1 MKGKFPLKSIARV
14 LRRRV
19 DLGGIKSCSARNG
32 DRITTRSDKPAKH
45 WGDTVSEEFPPAWV
59 SFRCL
64 RNTSPP
70 PPFDPLLFALR
81 KLINFCSSTNIVV
94 KGKEK
99 FEVTKGSVGRRT
111 KRQNKPSSERS
122 QSRYDFFVEENQPI
136 WGNGNRSIRLSMSS
150 GRALKAI
157 RFWVGEADVHL
168 VNDFAARL
176 VSITKTITR
185 IHSGSMELLCR
196 LFHALSIADSEADLK
211 PLTFPLSSRVASR
224 SLKRGTI
231 TSLLLLFIFW
241 FYAELRRTSRGT
253 SRLHF

>member
-1 MKGKFPLKSIARV
+1 MI
-14 LRRRV
+14 
-19 DLGGIKSCSARNG
+19 
-32 DRITTRSDKPAKH
+32 
-45 WGDTVSEEFPPAWV
+45 
-59 SFRCL
+59 
-64 RNTSPP
+64 
-70 PPFDPLLFALR
+70 
-81 KLINFCSSTNIVV
+81 
-94 KGKEK
+94 
-99 FEVTKGSVGRRT
+99 
-111 KRQNKPSSERS
+111 
-122 QSRYDFFVEENQPI
+122 FFVEENQPI

-224 SLKRGTI
+224 SLKRGDDNVVVVAFYFLVLCRIKAHISRHFEI
-231 TSLLLLFIFW
+231 TFLSEF
-241 FYAELRRTSRGT
+241 
-253 SRLHF
+253 RLIPSGLVRAVC